1 MFNLIIKPEV
11 QNGENADRAQLQ
23 QSTSHQNAR
32 LEPQKINK
40 NKTNPNKWKARV
52 ETKAQPLLSVLL
64 SGEFS
69 ALISSRW
76 AHLGIYGQQ
85 PVAACCCITQPC
97 VPAGFTVTQK
107 SEINGKACADAA
119 TRREFIPLIQ
129 VAVPERRFD
138 LSSAWFSPAVESNI
152 ILRRGKL
159 SPLRKW
165 LVGCHINV

>member
-1 MFNLIIKPEV
+1 MEKMLTGRNCSSSHHTKTHAWNLRKLTKIKQIPTNEK
-11 QNGENADRAQLQ
+11 
-23 QSTSHQNAR
+23 
-32 LEPQKINK
+32 LELKLKRSPSSLCCCLG
-40 NKTNPNKWKARV
+40 A
-52 ETKAQPLLSVLL
+52 
-64 SGEFS
+64 FS

-97 VPAGFTVTQK
+97 VPAGFNVTQK
-107 SEINGKACADAA
+107 SEINGKDCADAA
-119 TRREFIPLIQ
+119 TQREFIPLIQ
-129 VAVPERRFD
+129 VAVPECRFD

-152 ILRRGKL
+152 ILRQGKL